1 MSSSDD
7 DSNVDCEVRDLPSI
21 EASSSVQVAEELP
34 PVIDEPTE
42 HEAVEEKME
51 SPLAQSTPKPVI
63 DEITE
68 QPLKTEDGDELKP
81 TAAIDCVDESDDE
94 TDCSVME
101 SDHLNSD

>member
-1 MSSSDD
+1 
-7 DSNVDCEVRDLPSI
+7 
-21 EASSSVQVAEELP
+21 
-34 PVIDEPTE
+34 
-42 HEAVEEKME
+42 ME

-68 QPLKTEDGDELKP
+68 QPLKTEEGHELKP